1 MSKRWNYLVIEAKT
15 SLMGSFKTDVLQE
28 ELDRHGRAGWEL
40 VNSVNN
46 GAMYPLILL
55 FKREN

>member
-1 MSKRWNYLVIEAKT
+1 VSKRWQYLTVEVKPKT
-15 SLMGSFKTDVLQE
+15 FGGHDASVVQDHLNRQGQL
-28 ELDRHGRAGWEL
+28 GWEL